1 MSINTESGTSLPEA
15 SVEAIGCL
23 RAVLAA
29 VPQGLG
35 LGPLGALLAVAVE
48 AGLSVNDLAER
59 IGAPQ
64 QTASRYVAQL
74 MGRYQESAEPPVPL
88 LEQRVSVDDP
98 RRRALFLTSDGLAAV
113 ETLVAAGRR
122 P

>member
-1 MSINTESGTSLPEA
+1 MGINSEIGISLPEA
-15 SVEAIGCL
+15 SVKAVGRL

-29 VPQGLG
+29 VPPGLG
-35 LGPLGALLAVAVE
+35 LGPLGALLAVAEE

-74 MGRYQESAEPPVPL
+74 LGRYQESAGPPVPL
-88 LEQRVSVDDP
+88 LEQRVSMDDP
-98 RRRALFLTSDGLAAV
+98 RRRALFLTPDGFAAV
-113 ETLVAAGRR
+113 ESLVAAGQR